1 MNATP
6 DKKDTAEKEGVAN
19 GDFENGGLANGGLAN
34 GGNAQDAANG
44 AASPRRRRFH
54 YGWTVIAVTFATL
67 IVSAGVRSMP
77 SIFMLPF
84 EQEYGWSRGG
94 ISSVISVGILLYGL
108 MGPFSA
114 ALLLRFGIRCM
125 TALSLAV
132 LAAGLLATPY
142 MTALWQFELLWGVV
156 SGLATGMMAN
166 VLGVTVAGQWFAER
180 RGLVV
185 GILTAS
191 AATGQLLFLPLLA
204 RITEEAGWRNA
215 VYAAVVATLVV
226 LAAVAIWMRNHP
238 YDVGAAPYGE
248 TEVAKPAPFRGN
260 LFLAPLAALREGAR
274 TKTFWLLSGTFFF
287 CGFSTNGL
295 IGAHLIPACG
305 DFGIPEVTAASMLAL
320 MGLFDLVGTTLS
332 GWLSDRFDSRK
343 LLFWY
348 YGLRGLSLLFLP
360 YALGAGQPQLTLFTV
375 FYGLDWIATV
385 PPTVKL
391 SQDAFGKERAG
402 MIFGW
407 VVVTH
412 QLGASVAAYAAGT
425 VREWL
430 GSYQVPFFAAGFVCL
445 IAALMAL
452 RIAKQRAAV
461 RGAAA

>member
-1 MNATP
+1 MSTNPQTEAAAG
-6 DKKDTAEKEGVAN
+6 DK
-19 GDFENGGLANGGLAN
+19 
-34 GGNAQDAANG
+34 AAP
-44 AASPRRRRFH
+44 SRRLH
-54 YGWTVIAVTFATL
+54 YGWVVVAVTFATL
-67 IVSAGVRSMP
+67 LVSAGVRSMP
-77 SIFMLPF
+77 SLLMLPF
-84 EQEYGWSRGG
+84 EQEYGWSRSG
-94 ISSVISVGILLYGL
+94 ISSVISIGILLYGL
-108 MGPFSA
+108 TGPFAA
-114 ALLLRFGIRCM
+114 ALLLRYGIRRM

-132 LAAGLLATPY
+132 LAASLAATPF
-142 MTALWQFELLWGVV
+142 MTALWQYELLWGVV

-166 VLGVTVAGQWFAER
+166 VLGVTVAGRWFAQR

-204 RITEEAGWRNA
+204 RIAEQAGWRYA
-215 VYAAVVATLVV
+215 VYAAIGAALVALMVVV
-226 LAAVAIWMRNHP
+226 LWMRDHP

-248 TEVAKPAPFRGN
+248 TSVAQPAPFRGH
-260 LFLAPLAALREGAR
+260 LFLAPLAALREGLR
-274 TKTFWLLSGTFFF
+274 SPTFWLLGGTFFF

-305 DFGIPEVTAASMLAL
+305 DHGISEVTAAGLLAL
-320 MGLFDLVGTTLS
+320 MGMFDLVGTTLS

-360 YALGAGQPQLTLFTV
+360 YALGAGQPQLMLFTV

-407 VVVTH
+407 VVVAH

-430 GSYQVPFFAAGFVCL
+430 GSYEVPFFAAGFVCL
-445 IAALMAL
+445 VAALMAL
-452 RIAKQRAAV
+452 RIAKRSAHVGRAA
-461 RGAAA
+461 A

>member
-1 MNATP
+1 MRSTP
-6 DKKDTAEKEGVAN
+6 NPKDA
-19 GDFENGGLANGGLAN
+19 ENGLQSGRASEDFSS
-34 GGNAQDAANG
+34 DAA
-44 AASPRRRRFH
+44 ASTASGRRRRFH
-54 YGWTVIAVTFATL
+54 YGWTVLAVTFVTL
-67 IVSAGVRSMP
+67 LVSAGVRSMP

-84 EQEYGWSRGG
+84 EQEYGWSRSG
-94 ISSVISVGILLYGL
+94 ISSVISIGILLYGL
-108 MGPFSA
+108 TGPFSA
-114 ALLLRFGIRCM
+114 ALLLRFGIRRM

-132 LAAGLLATPY
+132 LAAGLLFTPY

-166 VLGVTVAGQWFAER
+166 VLGVTVAGQWFAHR

-204 RITEEAGWRNA
+204 RITEEAGWRYA
-215 VYAAVVATLVV
+215 VYAAVGATLVA

-238 YDVGAAPYGE
+238 YDVGAAPYGD
-248 TEVAKPAPFRGN
+248 TRVVKPAPFRGN

-305 DFGIPEVTAASMLAL
+305 DFGIPEVTAAGMLAL
-320 MGLFDLVGTTLS
+320 MGMFDLVGTTLS
-332 GWLSDRFDSRK
+332 GWLPDRFDSRK

-412 QLGASVAAYAAGT
+412 QLGASVAAFAAGT

-445 IAALMAL
+445 VAALMAL